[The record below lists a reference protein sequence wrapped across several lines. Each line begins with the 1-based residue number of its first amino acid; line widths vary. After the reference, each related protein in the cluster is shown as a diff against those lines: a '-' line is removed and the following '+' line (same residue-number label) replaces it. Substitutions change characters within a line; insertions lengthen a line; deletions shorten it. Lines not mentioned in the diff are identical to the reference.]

1 MDSWHIAL
9 AGELI
14 TCTIHGNLLK
24 VLHWL
29 PWGHYE
35 RKNCLPLQA
44 LWRRFLLPDW
54 HAGQSLLQF
63 SALFQVIVLPTMW
76 EYAHT

>member
-1 MDSWHIAL
+1 MQQGALHEQKGALTMDSWHIAL
-9 AGELI
+9 ARELI

-44 LWRRFLLPDW
+44 LW
-54 HAGQSLLQF
+54 
-63 SALFQVIVLPTMW
+63 
-76 EYAHT
+76 